1 MMVTSRDPG
10 ALRGYAHLSPA
21 GWQRQ
26 GRGHART
33 AAAPAPG
40 GPTKSTG
47 GRGGW
52 KRIEI
57 NLPLRLKLNAWT
69 LVNGDR
75 ALVPLYQL
83 PV

>member
-33 AAAPAPG
+33 GTHGGCTGVRRAREEYRGPG
-40 GPTKSTG
+40 
-47 GRGGW
+47 RVW
-52 KRIEI
+52 
-57 NLPLRLKLNAWT
+57 
-69 LVNGDR
+69 LVQYFFPHVFREENFAGMD
-75 ALVPLYQL
+75 Y
-83 PV
+83 